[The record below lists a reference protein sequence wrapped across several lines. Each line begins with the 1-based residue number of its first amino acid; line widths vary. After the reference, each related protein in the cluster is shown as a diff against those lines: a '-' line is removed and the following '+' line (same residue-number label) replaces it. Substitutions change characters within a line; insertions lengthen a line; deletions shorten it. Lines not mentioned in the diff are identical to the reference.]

1 MNIMKKRVITLAL
14 AALTALSLSACGG
27 ISRDDATTYVQGE
40 LDAVYKGIYSQ
51 EYIDLVDDM
60 TEADAQEKHDY
71 NVSAEAPFLL
81 DYLTI
86 EYPDDAVTAKAE
98 SVIAEIYSHAKYTV
112 GKADKTQNG
121 DFTVEVTLS
130 PIEILSQ
137 LEDQVYLDNWQA
149 ALADAGITTQE
160 QLDALSEEDYAEI
173 DRSYGMA
180 MLESLEA
187 LIPEL
192 TYGADQIVMLQLKLE
207 DDAYSL
213 VETGWQT
220 LDQIMIDYA
229 GNYVQ

>member
-1 MNIMKKRVITLAL
+1 M
-14 AALTALSLSACGG
+14 
-27 ISRDDATTYVQGE
+27 
-40 LDAVYKGIYSQ
+40 
-51 EYIDLVDDM
+51 
-60 TEADAQEKHDY
+60 
-71 NVSAEAPFLL
+71 
-81 DYLTI
+81 
-86 EYPDDAVTAKAE
+86 
-98 SVIAEIYSHAKYTV
+98 IAEIYSHAKYTV

-137 LEDQVYLDNWQA
+137 LEDQIYLDNWQA